1 MRRILSLIL
10 VLVLILGTG
19 SCKFNDPSQAPD
31 DVGGKKLA
39 VIFPGAGYNK
49 DRPLLYYSREILD
62 KEGYEILDIE
72 WEDFVGTR
80 YDQASG
86 ILDDIKFDE
95 YEDVIFVS
103 KSVGTEVSST
113 YVVKHDLKVRQI
125 WYTPLEEAFDAC
137 SGDVE
142 EGSIIAFIGT
152 KDGRSNVYQIKVKA
166 ERLNIGLHLYDDC
179 DHSLECKDESKSRE
193 ILDDVMKI
201 TSDYVIQQKVN

>member
-31 DVGGKKLA
+31 DVGGKKPA

-72 WEDFVGTR
+72 WED
-80 YDQASG
+80 D
-86 ILDDIKFDE
+86 
-95 YEDVIFVS
+95 S
-103 KSVGTEVSST
+103 KT
-113 YVVKHDLKVRQI
+113 
-125 WYTPLEEAFDAC
+125 
-137 SGDVE
+137 
-142 EGSIIAFIGT
+142 
-152 KDGRSNVYQIKVKA
+152 
-166 ERLNIGLHLYDDC
+166 
-179 DHSLECKDESKSRE
+179 RE

-201 TSDYVIQQKVN
+201 TSDYVKQ